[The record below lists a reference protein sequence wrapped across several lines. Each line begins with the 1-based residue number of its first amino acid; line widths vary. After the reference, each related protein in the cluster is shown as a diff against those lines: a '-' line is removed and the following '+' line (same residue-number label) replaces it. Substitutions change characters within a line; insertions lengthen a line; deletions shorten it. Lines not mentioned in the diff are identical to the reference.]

1 MKLDD
6 YMTAKDAAAECG
18 LKYKTLLKRIAVGT
32 VPAEKLGEKIFVI
45 EKTVVAAIKAE
56 MATAGADQ

>member
-18 LKYKTLLKRIAVGT
+18 LKYKTLLKRITVGT
-32 VPAEKLGEKIFVI
+32 VPAERLGEKIFI
-45 EKTVVAAIKAE
+45 IKKSDVAAIKAG
-56 MATAGADQ
+56 MAAAGADQ